1 MKTIE
6 DIRRMLE
13 QSQTADV
20 IAAVDELA
28 AHRGGMSA
36 RNMAMAFY
44 LRGNAYRQRGEWG
57 KAMNSYLE
65 AIDLDPDGPAQAAY
79 HQAQMIM
86 GYYCKDYYNP

>member
-6 DIRRMLE
+6 DIRQMLE

-86 GYYCKDYYNP
+86 GYYCTDYYKP

>member
-6 DIRRMLE
+6 DIRQMLE

>member
-1 MKTIE
+1 MMKTIE
-6 DIRRMLE
+6 EIKQMLE
-13 QSQTADV
+13 LSQTDAV

-28 AHRGGMSA
+28 AHRGGMST
-36 RNMAMAFY
+36 RNLAMAFY

-86 GYYCKDYYNP
+86 G

>member
-6 DIRRMLE
+6 DIRQMLE

-28 AHRGGMSA
+28 AHRGSMSA

>member
-6 DIRRMLE
+6 DIKRMLE

>member
-1 MKTIE
+1 MKSIDE
-6 DIRRMLE
+6 IKQMLE
-13 QSQTADV
+13 QSQTDGV

-36 RNMAMAFY
+36 KNLATAFY

-65 AIDLDPDGPAQAAY
+65 SIDLDPDGPAQAAY
-79 HQAQMIM
+79 RQAQQIL

>member
-6 DIRRMLE
+6 DIRKMLE

>member
-6 DIRRMLE
+6 DIRQMLE

-28 AHRGGMSA
+28 AHRGGISA